1 VDGATG
7 DVRLNWPDLVSAA
20 KRTYDHAPR
29 FFEYWGPPMKRAF
42 TIAAVLALSAVA
54 ACAWKPDADQIA
66 QSKMI
71 GLSKKAILA
80 CMGEPVRRRS
90 IGATDIW
97 SFASGTVRIE
107 GESIATFG
115 YKRHALCNVE
125 IVLTKGMVS
134 QVTYTGPD
142 GDPLDLGERCSFDV
156 ERCVSALTVR
166 Y

>member
-1 VDGATG
+1 
-7 DVRLNWPDLVSAA
+7 
-20 KRTYDHAPR
+20 
-29 FFEYWGPPMKRAF
+29 MKRAF
-42 TIAAVLALSAVA
+42 TIAVMLALSAVA

-66 QSKMI
+66 QSRMI

-97 SFASGTVRIE
+97 WFASGTVRIE
-107 GESIATFG
+107 GEGIATFG
-115 YKRHALCNVE
+115 YKRHAMCDVK

-134 QVTYTGPD
+134 QVLYTGPD
-142 GDPLDLGERCSFDV
+142 DDPLDLGERCSFDV
-156 ERCVSALTVR
+156 EGCVSALTVR